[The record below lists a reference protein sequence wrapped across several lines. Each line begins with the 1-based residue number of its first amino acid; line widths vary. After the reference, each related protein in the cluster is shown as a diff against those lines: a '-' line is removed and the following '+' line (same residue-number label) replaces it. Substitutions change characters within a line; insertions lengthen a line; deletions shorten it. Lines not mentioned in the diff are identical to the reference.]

1 MPENTLAIFDLDGT
15 ITRHDTMWPYIGGF
29 LRRHPARWW
38 RLLPCLAPVA
48 RYLCGLS
55 DRGLLKGAIIR
66 WTLGGVSRAALA
78 AWSAE
83 FTARLLRGG
92 LYAEA
97 LACVEAHRR
106 MQTYLVLLS
115 ASPDLYVP
123 VIAKALGFDQ
133 CVCSEV
139 RWRSDDTLE
148 GTLSSANRRGP
159 EKARCVE
166 SLLAERQPQT
176 SYAYG
181 NSTADL
187 GHLRLV
193 SAGTYV
199 NGSPRRLV
207 AMPNV
212 RAVRWRVRAAE
223 AHLSA
228 SLNPT
233 SL

>member
-1 MPENTLAIFDLDGT
+1 VPENTLAIFDLDGT

-38 RLLPCLAPVA
+38 RLVPCLAPVT

-55 DRGLLKGAIIR
+55 DRGALKGAIIR
-66 WTLGGVSRAALA
+66 WTLGGVPRAALA
-78 AWSAE
+78 SWSAE

-97 LACVEAHRR
+97 LACVEDHRR
-106 MQTYLVLLS
+106 KQAHLVLLS

-123 VIAKALGFDQ
+123 AIARALGFDQ

-139 RWRSDDTLE
+139 RWRGDDRLE

-159 EKARCVE
+159 EKARCVK
-166 SLLAERQPQT
+166 SLLAERQPRI

-187 GHLRLV
+187 EHLRLV

-199 NGSPRRLV
+199 NGSARRLSG
-207 AMPNV
+207 MPNV
-212 RAVRWRVRAAE
+212 RVVRWRVRAQD
-223 AHLSA
+223 LRTSA
-228 SLNPT
+228 AG
-233 SL
+233 

>member
-1 MPENTLAIFDLDGT
+1 
-15 ITRHDTMWPYIGGF
+15 
-29 LRRHPARWW
+29 
-38 RLLPCLAPVA
+38 
-48 RYLCGLS
+48 
-55 DRGLLKGAIIR
+55 LLKGAIIR
-66 WTLGGVSRAALA
+66 WTLGGVPRAALA
-78 AWSAE
+78 EWSEE
-83 FTARLLRGG
+83 FTAGLLRGG

-106 MQTYLVLLS
+106 MHTHLVLLS

-133 CVCSEV
+133 CLCSEV
-139 RWRSDDTLE
+139 RWRSDGRLE

-159 EKARCVE
+159 EKARCVKA
-166 SLLAERQPQT
+166 LLAERQPQT

-187 GHLRLV
+187 EHLRLV

-199 NGSPRRLV
+199 NGSPRRLG

-212 RAVRWRVRAAE
+212 RAVRWRVRAGE
-223 AHLSA
+223 QRTSA
-228 SLNPT
+228 PA
-233 SL
+233 